1 VGWFWE
7 GPGQVLTIIAGSLP
21 SVNAQNTGAGST
33 SEELGLK
40 VTGPEAEAQCSD
52 GLYRVGQ
59 FCCKPCQPGRLD
71 SEHLHLDC
79 PVNGGKAI
87 CKLCRE
93 GEEYTDRE
101 NYSAKCRRCGSCDGG
116 HGLEVE
122 TSCTRT
128 QNTKCRCKPN
138 FYCNA
143 SVCEHCEPCTTCEYG
158 IVEQCTPTSN
168 TKCKTES
175 NDLFLVLL
183 NFLSHIDRQRE
194 IDKERE
200 RHWTSNYSE
209 IIFCFSDVDLNKYI
223 ISIAEEMTINQA
235 TEFVRKNGISEA
247 KIDEIKNDN
256 FKNTAEQKVQLLRNW
271 YQSHGKKDAY
281 NTLIKGLRRA
291 CLYVLADKIQELVQR
306 DTENSTSNLI
316 SENER
321 QSLA

>member
-1 VGWFWE
+1 M
-7 GPGQVLTIIAGSLP
+7 PRSAVLTIIAGSLP

-59 FCCKPCQPGRLD
+59 FCCKPCQPG
-71 SEHLHLDC
+71 EHLHLDC

-87 CKLCRE
+87 CKSCRE

-168 TKCKTES
+168 TKCKTETAGPTYQLLWLLS
-175 NDLFLVLL
+175 LLLVPV
-183 NFLSHIDRQRE
+183 LSVPIFKRWRNKNCHRDS
-194 IDKERE
+194 
-200 RHWTSNYSE
+200 TMLSSE
-209 IIFCFSDVDLNKYI
+209 NMPMNFSDVDLNKYI